1 MNKEYFDFV
10 TKLEDLGVND
20 DYLIGWQEGYLKSPK
35 LEEQRITDAYDAG
48 YEDGENKVTDNAEK
62 FKK

>member
-1 MNKEYFDFV
+1 MDV
-10 TKLEDLGVND
+10 SD
-20 DYLIGWQEGYLKSPK
+20 DYLIGWQEGYLRSPK